1 MIDTTF
7 SKQEISL
14 LHNIINHSIQA
25 ITSTEPDA
33 WNYIY
38 GNVCLKFDN
47 IILELNNEE
56 ETISFYD
63 GQEDIALF
71 KLKQLSPAEIFYP
84 LVINSPVIT
93 TRLNQKVE
101 KIIIVE
107 DEITTKNSHGEL
119 LYAIKSVTAII
130 FKTAQQYIT
139 FGREWFFSENI
150 SYNKGA
156 SYLDKIYPISNVI
169 ENWTDAESD
178 ITANCQRTFLTIK

>member
-7 SKQEISL
+7 SEQEISL

-38 GNVCLKFDN
+38 GNVCLGFDN

-56 ETISFYD
+56 ENIPFYD

-71 KLKQLSPAEIFYP
+71 KLKQLSPAETFYP
-84 LVINSPVIT
+84 LVINSPIVT
-93 TRLNQKVE
+93 TKLNQKVE
-101 KIIIVE
+101 EIIIVE

-119 LYAIKSVTAII
+119 LYAIKSVTAIV

-178 ITANCQRTFLTIK
+178 INANCQRTFLTIK